1 MKHQLEISHLPT
13 TYGVYLFK
21 RGRDILYIGK
31 SINIKTR
38 VQSHIENAAIDAKER
53 AIVVNSDHIEF
64 ITTDSEFKAL
74 LLESQLIQKHHPQY
88 NRRWM
93 DDKSYLYIKINMK
106 DTYPK
111 IMQVRR
117 EQKQDAMYF
126 GPFPSSK
133 IAREILSEIRKLIPF
148 CTQKRVYRHVCFQ
161 SKIGLCNPCPSAIEL
176 LTDEKEKRVLQR
188 LYKSRIRQVVKILNG
203 NFEVVLRGLYSQLK
217 ELTEQE
223 RYEEAIM
230 LRNKIKRF
238 EYFVNEQLF
247 ASYDSSSY
255 NQSEEGLVSLA
266 KILSPYF
273 PGFSVDNPKGLHRI
287 ECFDVSNLSGKE
299 ATASMVVLIDGLV
312 DKSEYRRF
320 KIKNLKS
327 KSDFEMHEEVF
338 TRRLKHRDW
347 PLPDLLVVDGGKPQ
361 VRTLRAVFTQLRISI
376 PLIGIA
382 KRPDRFVVGVN
393 NLPSVRPPMR
403 DIGFNMIRNL
413 RDESHRFA
421 KKYHLLLREQKMMV

>member
-1 MKHQLEISHLPT
+1 MRHLQISHLPT

-53 AIVVNSDHIEF
+53 AIVVNSDHIDY

-74 LLESQLIQKHHPQY
+74 LLESKLIQKYHPQY

-106 DTYPK
+106 DMYPK

-148 CTQKRVYRHVCFQ
+148 CTQKRVYKHVCFQ
-161 SKIGLCNPCPSAIEL
+161 SKIGLCNPCPSAIEQL
-176 LTDEKEKRVLQR
+176 SDEKEKKAMQR

-203 NFEVVLRGLYSQLK
+203 NFEVVLKGLYMQLK

-223 RYEEAIM
+223 RYEEAII
-230 LRNKIKRF
+230 LRNKIRRF

-255 NQSEEGLVSLA
+255 NQSTEGLISLS
-266 KILSPYF
+266 KLLSPYF
-273 PGFSVDNPKGLHRI
+273 SSFSVDNPEKLHRI
-287 ECFDVSNLSGKE
+287 ECYDVSNLSGRE
-299 ATASMVVLIDGLV
+299 ATASMVVLIDGLI

-320 KIKNLKS
+320 KIKDLKS
-327 KSDFEMHEEVF
+327 KSDFEMHTEAF
-338 TRRLKHRDW
+338 TRRLKHTDW
-347 PLPDLLVVDGGKPQ
+347 PIPDLLVVDGGKPQ
-361 VRTLRAVFTQLRISI
+361 VRTLLTVFSELGITI

-382 KRPDRFVVGVN
+382 KRPDRFVVGVDH
-393 NLPSVRPPMR
+393 LPSIRPPMR
-403 DIGFNMIRNL
+403 DLGFNMIRNL